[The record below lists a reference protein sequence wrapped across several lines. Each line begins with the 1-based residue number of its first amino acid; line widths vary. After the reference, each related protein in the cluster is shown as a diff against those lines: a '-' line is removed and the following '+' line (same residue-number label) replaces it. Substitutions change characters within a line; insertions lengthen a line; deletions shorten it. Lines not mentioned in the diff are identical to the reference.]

1 MYAHER
7 EVLALQNAFM
17 IAEIPQARII
27 SETTAILHEYMK
39 DNLVQI

>member
-1 MYAHER
+1 
-7 EVLALQNAFM
+7 M

-39 DNLVQI
+39 DNLGRMRD